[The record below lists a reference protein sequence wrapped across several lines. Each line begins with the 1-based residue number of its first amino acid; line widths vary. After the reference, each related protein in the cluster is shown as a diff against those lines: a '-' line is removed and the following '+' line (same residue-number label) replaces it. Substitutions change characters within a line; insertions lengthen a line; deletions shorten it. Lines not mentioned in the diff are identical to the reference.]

1 MNQISGLKS
10 HMLSKFRN
18 NLNALKNYKKIVRD
32 DKFFLHYKH
41 LQLLELV
48 TLSKSQKFF
57 FKKIGFDYSEKDIKA
72 YIKAYLFG
80 PNFNRYIF
88 NPTFLNL
95 INTRI
100 PANILNKNLSFLGN
114 ISLYIVNRIRYLG
127 VYFFCNLASIYLI
140 AKAFVRS
147 FSVSKD
153 RDKNTTSVIYFEDLR
168 KNNCIDTD
176 LKSYLSFCMSDKN
189 INPFFNKTA
198 YSNNYSINNLVFRK
212 DIVKGDFLTLHNIPS
227 LIVDLIKLNL
237 LFWINFLVDKSYFN
251 LLFKEHF
258 KKIVVDNSVKGK
270 NFSFIFNN
278 SQMGYT
284 PLWAIGKFKKNY
296 LIYYSI
302 NFGYNYDLKNNV
314 FLYPIEYRLMNWD
327 NIYVWDKVQLKTL
340 KDSNPLTSF
349 KIINKINFTDSGEEI
364 NLSPTSF
371 NLVIFDV
378 SPKRIY
384 SRAMYANNG
393 DIFYSK
399 EYTSDFIR
407 DIVKAS
413 KGLNVVIY
421 LKEKR
426 KILSIC
432 KSYSSLITNLSNIG
446 KIVLINDEI
455 TPERIISQANFVIS
469 PVYSTPTL
477 IASMLNIKSIFYD
490 PFGLVDKKYEF
501 SRGIKVVKKYK
512 ELNKDIHSAY
522 TIWNKD
528 G

>member
-1 MNQISGLKS
+1 
-10 HMLSKFRN
+10 MLNKFIN
-18 NLNALKNYKKIVRD
+18 NLNALKNYKKIVKD
-32 DKFFLHYKH
+32 DKYFLHYKH

-48 TLSKSQKFF
+48 TLTKSQKSF
-57 FKKIGFDYSEKDIKA
+57 FKKIGFNYSEKDIKA

-80 PNFNRYIF
+80 PNFNRYIL

-95 INTRI
+95 LNTSI
-100 PANILNKNLSFLGN
+100 PANILNMNLSFLEN
-114 ISLYIVNRIRYLG
+114 ISLYIVSRIRYLG
-127 VYFFCNLASIYLI
+127 IYFLCNLASIYVI
-140 AKAFVRS
+140 TRAFVRS
-147 FSVSKD
+147 FSVSINEN
-153 RDKNTTSVIYFEDLR
+153 KNTSSIIYFEDLR

-176 LKSYLSFCMSDKN
+176 LKSYLSFCMEDKN
-189 INPFFNKTA
+189 INPLGNKTA
-198 YSNNYSINNLVFRK
+198 YSNKYSIGNLVFRK
-212 DIVKGDFLTLHNIPS
+212 DIVKGDFLTLHNIFP

-237 LFWINFLVDKSYFN
+237 LFWMNFLVDKSYFN
-251 LLFKEHF
+251 LLYKEHF

-284 PLWAIGKFKKNY
+284 PLWATGKFKENF

-302 NFGYNYDLKNNV
+302 NFGYNYDLKKNV
-314 FLYPIEYRLMNWD
+314 FLYPIEYSLMSWD

-340 KDSNPLTSF
+340 KDLNPLTSF
-349 KIINKINFTDSGEEI
+349 KVINKINFTDSGEEI
-364 NLSPTSF
+364 NLSSTRF

-413 KGLNVVIY
+413 EGLDVVIY

-426 KILSIC
+426 KILSVC
-432 KSYSSLITNLSNIG
+432 KSYSSLITNLNNIG

-455 TPERIISQANFVIS
+455 TPERIISKADFVIS
-469 PVYSTPTL
+469 PVYSTPTI

-490 PFGLVDKKYEF
+490 PSGVVDKKYKF
-501 SRGIKVVKKYK
+501 SRDVRVVKKYK
-512 ELNKDIHSAY
+512 ELDDVIHNAY
-522 TIWNKD
+522 SIWKKKPTT
-528 G
+528 